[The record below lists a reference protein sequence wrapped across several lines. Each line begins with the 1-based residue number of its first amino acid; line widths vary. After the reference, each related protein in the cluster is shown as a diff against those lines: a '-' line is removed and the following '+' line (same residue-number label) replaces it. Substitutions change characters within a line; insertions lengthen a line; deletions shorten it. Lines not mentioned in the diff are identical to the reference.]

1 MKHELTETE
10 WEIVQAHRR
19 MMKRIERAKARRRMA
34 NARALPAQPDKPKRS
49 AAELFSEGRKILSQE
64 AE

>member
-34 NARALPAQPDKPKRS
+34 NARALRRS
-49 AAELFSEGRKILSQE
+49 RINQSVPLKNVSC
-64 AE
+64 

>member
-34 NARALPAQPDKPKRS
+34 NARALPV
-49 AAELFSEGRKILSQE
+49 LI
-64 AE
+64 